1 MSIRISFCNG
11 IEPLTP
17 AFLAAND
24 KKPMNA
30 LLVLSSF
37 PDAEIAR
44 EIARILVEEQCA
56 ACANLIPGAESIYWW
71 KGVIETSVEV
81 IALFKTT
88 PEQYPQ
94 LAARLKELHP
104 YELPETIAFSPS
116 EGNPDFLQWIAAN
129 TGR

>member
-1 MSIRISFCNG
+1 
-11 IEPLTP
+11 
-17 AFLAAND
+17 
-24 KKPMNA
+24 MNA

-81 IALFKTT
+81 VAIFKTT
-88 PEQYPQ
+88 RDQYPQ
-94 LAARLKELHP
+94 LAARLKALHP
-104 YELPETIAFSPS
+104 YDLPELIAFTPS
-116 EGNPDFLQWIAAN
+116 DGDPNYLQWIVGN